1 MKSFAEKYPMLIL
14 LAVSVLML
22 FVHLGLIQTNIM
34 EARNLITARE
44 MVNDGHWIFTTM
56 NGLPRY
62 EKPPLPT
69 WLTAFFMMIGGM
81 QNMFVLRLPV
91 ALVCVLLIYFF
102 YKLVKRL
109 QPQNNQ
115 PLHASLILITSFYI
129 FFSGRDNQWDIYTHA
144 FMVAGIYFL
153 HKVMNAHRNVFFN
166 LILSAVFIGCSFL
179 SKGPVSLYGLFLS
192 FLIAYFIVYRQK
204 AGKNLLLCLI
214 VLAIGLAIGFSWPLY
229 VKYFDPYAGT
239 ALSKQTQNWGNYE
252 VKPFYYYW
260 SFFTQSGLW
269 TIPSFISLMYFYMR
283 KRVNNVKAYTFSFLW
298 TISSLLLLSFIP
310 EKKVRYIMPVLIPL
324 AMNTSFYIQYLM
336 LSFKQITGRYE
347 KAVVYFSFGLI
358 ALIGFAVPFVGFFL
372 LKAKLESYIGWYIL
386 LVIISFTCSFII
398 IKGLTKKRFIQ
409 VFYACIFFMCGIV
422 VTLIPI
428 SKIFYTNSNYFD
440 AANLH
445 SIEKKYHVKTYE
457 GDSFVPEIIWSY
469 GSAITNISDSN
480 SVKMPADTTFGLL
493 VYPGKGNELLQDF
506 RNYSFLHLAT
516 VDLNEVPAESKQHNK
531 RIVKNYYLV
540 KKNY

>member
-153 HKVMNAHRNVFFN
+153 HKVMNAQRNVFFN

-428 SKIFYTNSNYFD
+428 SKIFYTNSNYFA

-469 GSAITNISDSN
+469 GSAIANISDSN

>member
-109 QPQNNQ
+109 QPQNHQ

-153 HKVMNAHRNVFFN
+153 HKVMNAQRNVFFN

-283 KRVNNVKAYTFSFLW
+283 KRVSNVKAYTFSFLW

>member
-153 HKVMNAHRNVFFN
+153 HKVMNAQRNVFFN

-283 KRVNNVKAYTFSFLW
+283 KRVSNVKAYTFSFLW

-469 GSAITNISDSN
+469 GSAIANISDSN

>member
-153 HKVMNAHRNVFFN
+153 HKVMNAQRNVFFN

-283 KRVNNVKAYTFSFLW
+283 KRVSNVKAYTFSFLW

-336 LSFKQITGRYE
+336 LSLKQITGRYE

-469 GSAITNISDSN
+469 GSAIANISDSN

>member
-153 HKVMNAHRNVFFN
+153 HKVMNAQRNVFFN

-283 KRVNNVKAYTFSFLW
+283 KRVSNVKAYTFSFLW

>member
-153 HKVMNAHRNVFFN
+153 HKVMNAQRNVFFN

-422 VTLIPI
+422 VTLITI